1 MAWLQCRLT
10 FAVKWHHHPV
20 LVLPLNIRCLSTTQ
34 ASALRLH
41 PTHHLATTR
50 LRSSSLPLLLTVSS
64 TTAAPPTA
72 LIWDTLWV
80 AGSRLTMACL
90 PTPSSP
96 STTTRMPTAT
106 TASTL
111 RPRCTTSSNARTAL
125 DPWTTRIRCVD
136 KRCGPS
142 INLRRVLLAP
152 CPVLQ
157 GLSLA
162 RLFPEMNLETP
173 QDPRR
178 ELMGSSKCG
187 QAKQPACT
195 SHKTHLS
202 LRRWSSTGRENY
214 RIYPE
219 SRPSRLDW
227 NGWLSVHGV

>member
-10 FAVKWHHHPV
+10 FAMRWHHHPV
-20 LVLPLNIRCLSTTQ
+20 LVLPHNIRCLSTPQ
-34 ASALRLH
+34 ASALHSH
-41 PTHHLATTR
+41 PTHHRATTR
-50 LRSSSLPLLLTVSS
+50 LRSSSRPLLLTVSS
-64 TTAAPPTA
+64 TTAAPPTV

-90 PTPSSP
+90 PTLSSP
-96 STTTRMPTAT
+96 STTTQMPTAT
-106 TASTL
+106 MVSIL
-111 RPRCTTSSNARTAL
+111 RLRCTTSSNARTAL
-125 DPWTTRIRCVD
+125 DPWTTKTRCVD

-152 CPVLQ
+152 CLVLQ

-162 RLFPEMNLETP
+162 RLFPETNLETP

-187 QAKQPACT
+187 QAKQPACM

-202 LRRWSSTGRENY
+202 LRRWSSTGREKTTGY
-214 RIYPE
+214 TPKVGL
-219 SRPSRLDW
+219 PDW
-227 NGWLSVHGV
+227 TGMAG